1 MSKLFKLKEWLTLE
15 DAANHI
21 SNVVGEPATVAD
33 LCRFALDGHLT
44 LSIDF
49 VNHAEVRVGKWVR
62 TEDIEFKIVKNDIF
76 TNEKLLIPYRLPTKC
91 ELRVKED
98 DWIALDKNVTSIDG
112 VWDLPLIGSE
122 AIDIEHYYQ
131 QMTSGL
137 EVTLSYLDGTF
148 VERGELICQ
157 LQTDF
162 DDNEYQMGSEANKLD
177 VERFILKNK
186 ISKDKAKVLR
196 DNYKTDRVKYLKER
210 ESRKKEDNYFPS
222 GGLSEHDYVLV
233 VRTNELN
240 RFIKSLEDTPSDE
253 KALTSK
259 ERNSLLVLIGA
270 LCKQVGIDPKQRGVA
285 ASLVAMTELVGAPLT
300 DDTIR
305 KILSQIEPAIDSR
318 SK

>member
-1 MSKLFKLKEWLTLE
+1 MSKLFKLKEWLTIE

-49 VNHAEVRVGKWVR
+49 VNHANVRVGKWVR
-62 TEDIEFKIVKNDIF
+62 TEDVEFKIVENDIF
-76 TNEKLLIPYRLPTKC
+76 TNEKLPIPYRLPINC

-98 DWIALDKNVTSIDG
+98 DWIALDKNVVSIDG
-112 VWDLPLIGSE
+112 VWDLPLIGDE

-137 EVTLSYLDGTF
+137 EVTLSCLDGTF

-162 DDNEYQMGSEANKLD
+162 DDNEYQSGSSANKKI
-177 VERFILKNK
+177 VERI
-186 ISKDKAKVLR
+186 IIEHDVSKDKEKELWNIYNNER
-196 DNYKTDRVKYLKER
+196 KKYLKER
-210 ESRKKEDNYFPS
+210 ETKKKEDNYFPS

-270 LCKQVGIDPKQRGVA
+270 LCKQVDIDPKQRGVA